1 MKIPDPSLLPAAP
14 PPTDFFEMLATLS
27 KWQSSLFAHLDSIQ
41 TVDCLTQLLESGDKL
56 QLYRVSDGGAKGNLG
71 SFGWEPMIGRTILW
85 TCMGSTFGLEPG
97 SFRAESYG
105 MLSLKLFF
113 DHYFRFFKVQV
124 SDNVDPLFYCDN
136 QGLINHIA
144 FAMNRS

>member
-71 SFGWEPMIGRTILW
+71 YFGWELAIG
-85 TCMGSTFGLEPG
+85 
-97 SFRAESYG
+97 
-105 MLSLKLFF
+105 
-113 DHYFRFFKVQV
+113 
-124 SDNVDPLFYCDN
+124 
-136 QGLINHIA
+136 
-144 FAMNRS
+144 